1 MIREATPR
9 DAAGITVVQVRAWRR
24 AYADILPPEA
34 VEPEAV
40 AARKAKW
47 GSILADGPSAG
58 APTFVWDQDGV
69 VAGFAS
75 VGPAR
80 DADVAGGVSPGS
92 PHGGPGRHA
101 GGGELRALYV
111 DPPAQG
117 AGVGRA
123 LLAAAEER
131 LRADGFAFAVLWV
144 FEENGLARDFYAR
157 HGWELEDADV
167 TARHHGAHWWA
178 PAVRYRLAL

>member
-1 MIREATPR
+1 MIREATPE
-9 DAAGITVVQVRAWRR
+9 DAAAITAVQVRAWKR

-40 AARKAKW
+40 AAREVRWVAV
-47 GSILADGPSAG
+47 IADGAASG
-58 APTFVWDQDGV
+58 APTYVWDQDGA

-75 VGPAR
+75 VGRAR
-80 DADVAGGVSPGS
+80 DADVAGS
-92 PHGGPGRHA
+92 
-101 GGGELRALYV
+101 GGELRALYV

-123 LLAAAEER
+123 LLTAAEER
-131 LRADGFAFAVLWV
+131 LRSDGFAFAVLWV
-144 FEENGLARDFYAR
+144 FAENGLARDVYER
-157 HGWELEDADV
+157 RGWALEDADV

-178 PAVRYRLAL
+178 PAVRYRRTL

>member
-1 MIREATPR
+1 MIREATPE
-9 DAAGITVVQVRAWRR
+9 DAAAITVVQVRAWRR

-40 AARKAKW
+40 AARRERW
-47 GSILADGPSAG
+47 VSILAGGAASG
-58 APTFVWDQDGV
+58 APTLVWDQDGV
-69 VAGFAS
+69 LAGFGS
-75 VGPAR
+75 IGPAR
-80 DADVAGGVSPGS
+80 DADVAGRS
-92 PHGGPGRHA
+92 

-123 LLAAAEER
+123 LLTAAEER
-131 LRADGFAFAVLWV
+131 LRDDGFAFAVLWV
-144 FEENGLARDFYAR
+144 FAENGLARDFYER
-157 HGWELEDADV
+157 RGWVLEDAEV